1 MLDYLITSKTRL
13 KLILKFFLNT
23 ETKGYLRGLAKEFD
37 ESTNSV
43 RLELNRFVEAG
54 LLDSEMD
61 GRKKVYMANK
71 KHTLFEDIHNIVSKF
86 VGIDQLV
93 EQIVTKLGD
102 VKAAYIIGDY
112 ASGIDSGI
120 IQLVIVGDVDGEY
133 LETLVLKTESLI
145 DRKVEVQVRAS
156 EGGSVS
162 EDGVLVVWGANLV
175 G

>member
-13 KLILKFFLNT
+13 KLVLKFFLNT

-43 RLELNRFVEAG
+43 RVELNRFVEAG

-71 KHTLFEDIHNIVSKF
+71 KHNLFADIHNIVTKF

-112 ASGIDSGI
+112 ASGIDSGV

-133 LETLVLKTESLI
+133 LETLVSKTERLI
-145 DRKVEVQVRAS
+145 DRRISVDVKEVNDGS
-156 EGGSVS
+156 DIEEGA
-162 EDGVLVVWGANLV
+162 LVVWGAI
-175 G
+175 

>member
-43 RLELNRFVEAG
+43 RVELNRFVEAG

-71 KHTLFEDIHNIVSKF
+71 KHNLFDDIHNIVSKF

-112 ASGIDSGI
+112 ASGIDSGV

-133 LETLVLKTESLI
+133 LGELVLKTERLI
-145 DRKVEVQVRAS
+145 DRKISVDVKEVND
-156 EGGSVS
+156 GSDI
-162 EDGVLVVWGANLV
+162 EKDALVVWGAI
-175 G
+175 